1 MSGNYKIALT
11 TILVFIVFC
20 SISHA
25 EEQSLDEISRKLENP
40 LTNLWALTFQEN
52 FRSEG
57 PINLPSVSGDAG
69 WFDFIAGGRV
79 LWQATDRWS
88 LMGRTDFGGF
98 DFNFSSDFSWNG
110 VSFVGFDA
118 TDWLQILLGFR
129 VLYTDYSDGRGD
141 NRFVFDTWMYGPVI
155 GLKFHN

>member
-69 WFDFIAGGRV
+69 WFDSELRANGGR
-79 LWQATDRWS
+79 
-88 LMGRTDFGGF
+88 LMLSGVHENVYEQLLRTETTESVKSCD
-98 DFNFSSDFSWNG
+98 
-110 VSFVGFDA
+110 
-118 TDWLQILLGFR
+118 
-129 VLYTDYSDGRGD
+129 
-141 NRFVFDTWMYGPVI
+141 
-155 GLKFHN
+155 